1 MSFYLV
7 FESSN
12 KLMRA
17 KKILEEEYKLRVVPM
32 PPQID
37 ESCGL
42 AIKMEQR
49 IDPNYNKEIDLKE
62 MYICDQKIFH
72 KIK

>member
-1 MSFYLV
+1 
-7 FESSN
+7 
-12 KLMRA
+12 
-17 KKILEEEYKLRVVPM
+17 M